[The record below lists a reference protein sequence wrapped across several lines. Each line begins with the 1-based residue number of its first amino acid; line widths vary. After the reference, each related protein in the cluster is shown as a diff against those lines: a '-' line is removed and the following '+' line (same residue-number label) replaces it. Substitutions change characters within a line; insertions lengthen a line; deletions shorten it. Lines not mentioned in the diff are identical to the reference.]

1 MAATLALWQ
10 AVPASTVVGTHL
22 VLVAALPAPAHGALV
37 ARVDER
43 DANRIV
49 PAVEPGRHGLDYF
62 DLGDLAPGHNLVA
75 VLTQVYGSDS
85 STPAP
90 SQEDGV
96 HDRYD
101 RPPKLSSLSA

>member
-1 MAATLALWQ
+1 
-10 AVPASTVVGTHL
+10 
-22 VLVAALPAPAHGALV
+22 
-37 ARVDER
+37 
-43 DANRIV
+43 
-49 PAVEPGRHGLDYF
+49 
-62 DLGDLAPGHNLVA
+62 